1 MVGET
6 PFLREPARD
15 EDANHPVQVMPLK
28 VGHFLLVL
36 VLGCRYPLEPLPPLL
51 LVAHLLERGRVG
63 SLRAEVGVAVGL
75 KKKRNRP
82 RRRKGDTVVNRVKGA
97 ACPKNKLCS
106 MLPPTAAAATTCRR

>member
-28 VGHFLLVL
+28 VGHILLVL
-36 VLGCRYPLEPLPPLL
+36 VLGCRYPLEPLPPLLL

-75 KKKRNRP
+75 KKK
-82 RRRKGDTVVNRVKGA
+82 KESA
-97 ACPKNKLCS
+97 E
-106 MLPPTAAAATTCRR
+106 ATEG